1 MYVKVNS
8 EKDKDIIVKI
18 WIDADG
24 CPVAVREIIY
34 RAAKRKEIETVLV
47 ANRVIDA
54 PSSKWLSSIVVSSG
68 ADVADDWIAQRVE
81 PQDIVIT
88 ADIPLA
94 ARVVESGATG
104 IGHRGQLYTE
114 ENVRERLSMRD
125 FMHDLREMGVQTGG
139 PSSFGPRDKQK
150 FANALDKLLTARQR
164 AAE

>member
-1 MYVKVNS
+1 M
-8 EKDKDIIVKI
+8 KI

-34 RAAKRKEIETVLV
+34 KAAKRKEIETILV
-47 ANRVIDA
+47 ANRVIETPA
-54 PSSKWLSSIVVSSG
+54 NKWLSSIVVAAG
-68 ADVADDWIAQRVE
+68 ADVADDWIAEHVE
-81 PQDIVIT
+81 PQDLVIT

-94 ARVVESGATG
+94 ARVVEAGATG
-104 IGHRGQLYTE
+104 IGHRGKLYTE

-150 FANALDKLLTARQR
+150 FANALDKILTAYQR
-164 AAE
+164 ASL

>member
-1 MYVKVNS
+1 M
-8 EKDKDIIVKI
+8 KI

-34 RAAKRKEIETVLV
+34 RAALRQEIETILV
-47 ANRVIDA
+47 ANRVIDT
-54 PSSKWLSSIVVSSG
+54 PPNNKWLSSIVVSSG
-68 ADVADDWIAQRVE
+68 ADVADDWIAQRVQAE
-81 PQDIVIT
+81 DLVIT

-114 ENVRERLSMRD
+114 ENVRERLSVRD

-139 PSSFGPRDKQK
+139 PSAFGPRDKQK
-150 FANALDKLLTARQR
+150 FANALDKLLTSRQR
-164 AAE
+164 ISS